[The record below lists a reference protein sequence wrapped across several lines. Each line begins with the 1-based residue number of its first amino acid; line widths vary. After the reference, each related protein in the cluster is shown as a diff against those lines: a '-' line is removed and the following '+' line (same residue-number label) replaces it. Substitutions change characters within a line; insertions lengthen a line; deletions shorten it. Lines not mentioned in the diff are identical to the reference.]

1 VVDKDRIRTRK
12 GLIREILMNG
22 WDPIG
27 VADVPEAADECDMY
41 IGDIYALIA
50 RGTSAQEISSHFR
63 AIEVERIE
71 LTIPDAQ
78 RALVAKSLEKLNSL
92 VTQ

>member
-1 VVDKDRIRTRK
+1 MVDKDRIRKIK

-27 VADVPEAADECDMY
+27 VAEAADEYDIY

-50 RGTSAQEISSHFR
+50 RGTSAQEINSHLR

-78 RALVAKSLEKLNSL
+78 RALVSKSLEKVNSL
-92 VTQ
+92 ITQ